1 MEFLVIGNGEIKS
14 PRLKELVEM
23 SDDCCSSPL
32 IEKLF
37 DLWQIQEWTAE
48 EQDMCNKRWAVVL
61 YLESNEDANDLME
74 DEESVHS
81 YINVEEGE

>member
-1 MEFLVIGNGEIKS
+1 MRFLVIGNGEIKS
-14 PRLKELVEM
+14 PRLKELVEI
-23 SDDCCSSPL
+23 SDDLRSSPL

-48 EQDMCNKRWAVVL
+48 EQDMGNKRWAAEL
-61 YLESNEDANDLME
+61 YMESNEDADHLME

-81 YINVEEGE
+81 YVDVELGE